1 MFTLLGILLLTGG
14 AIATFAVERDV
25 EGVDLQLVGW
35 ILMAGGGA
43 ALVAAVIRGATVRTS
58 GELARP
64 PTRLRDEERRA
75 A

>member
-1 MFTLLGILLLTGG
+1 MLTLLGILLLTGG
-14 AIATFAVERDV
+14 AILTFAVEREV

-43 ALVAAVIRGATVRTS
+43 ALIAAILRGAAMGRS
-58 GELARP
+58 GGLAP
-64 PTRLRDEERRA
+64 PTVSRSDDRRA

>member
-1 MFTLLGILLLTGG
+1 MLTVLGILLLTGG
-14 AIATFAVERDV
+14 AILTFAVEREA

-43 ALVAAVIRGATVRTS
+43 SLIAAILRGALVGPADRLGLPAA
-58 GELARP
+58 
-64 PTRLRDEERRA
+64 TRQEDRRA

>member
-1 MFTLLGILLLTGG
+1 MLTVLGILLLTGG
-14 AIATFAVERDV
+14 AILTFAVEREA

-43 ALVAAVIRGATVRTS
+43 SLVAAILRGAVVSRVD
-58 GELARP
+58 GLGP
-64 PTRLRDEERRA
+64 PTVTRQEDRRA